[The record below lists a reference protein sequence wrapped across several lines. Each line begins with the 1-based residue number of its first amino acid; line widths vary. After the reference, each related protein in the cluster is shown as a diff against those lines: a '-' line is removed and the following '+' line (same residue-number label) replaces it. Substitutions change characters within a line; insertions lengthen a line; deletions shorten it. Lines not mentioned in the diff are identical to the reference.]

1 MASLKLVNINK
12 IYPNGAHAVHD
23 FNLDIKDG
31 EFIVMVGPSGCGK
44 STTLR
49 MIAGLESISSGDLI
63 LDGERVNKLAPVD
76 RDVAMVFQN
85 YALYYNMSVYDNIGI
100 SLKIKHEQKNTIHNS
115 LLETSK
121 KFDLVDYLN
130 RLPANLSGGQRQR
143 VALCRTVVRNPR
155 VFLMDEPLS
164 NLDAKLREKTR
175 SEIVSLQRELKTTTI
190 YVTHDQ
196 IEAMTMADRIVIMNN
211 GYIMQ
216 VGTPTELYDKPDNL
230 FVAGFIG
237 TPNMNFIKCIVD
249 GTSLHIK
256 DEIIPIAVSH
266 QEILKP
272 YDGKEV
278 ILGIRPE
285 HIDMS
290 EEIYNLHKAALTLP
304 IDYYEYLGKEYYV
317 KLRLYDD
324 IITARLDSRYDVS
337 KEKITVYFDM
347 DRVCYFDPQT
357 EQRIGRL
364 KEDGK
369 ENI

>member
-85 YALYYNMSVYDNIGI
+85 YALYYNMSVHDNIGI

-115 LLETSK
+115 ILETSK

-256 DEIIPIAVSH
+256 
-266 QEILKP
+266 
-272 YDGKEV
+272 
-278 ILGIRPE
+278 
-285 HIDMS
+285 M
-290 EEIYNLHKAALTLP
+290 
-304 IDYYEYLGKEYYV
+304 
-317 KLRLYDD
+317 KLSPLQSL
-324 IITARLDSRYDVS
+324 I
-337 KEKITVYFDM
+337 KKF
-347 DRVCYFDPQT
+347 
-357 EQRIGRL
+357 
-364 KEDGK
+364 
-369 ENI
+369 